1 MGRFR
6 VFLSVLMLALH
17 LIPGV
22 HAAFAQG
29 NGAGVTRL
37 LLPFEGGSGRPVADS
52 LAESA
57 RILLGRTIVVENKP
71 GASGRIA
78 AMALK
83 RAAPDGTTIAQ
94 FPIVVPIMA
103 PLSFKEVHYTSR
115 DFVPISQIATY
126 DLALAVPNTHPA
138 RSVPELVDWLKRNP
152 SKRFYGSPGAGTLPH
167 FLGVMIGKAIDVDMT
182 HVPYKGV
189 APMKIDL
196 VEGEIPCGISVVSD
210 LIDLQRAGRIR
221 ILATSGNK
229 RLSQLPDVAT
239 FAEQGYSS
247 VLATGWVGIFAPTGT
262 PRPIVDEW
270 STALVTA
277 IHSPQMQQ
285 KLIDL
290 GVEPTG
296 TSPDEF
302 AAIIDADIARWAPI
316 IKASGFQAD

>member
-1 MGRFR
+1 MHR
-6 VFLSVLMLALH
+6 VRIFLSVLMVVWHAMPAGLAH
-17 LIPGV
+17 
-22 HAAFAQG
+22 AQG
-29 NGAGVTRL
+29 NNAGVTKL
-37 LLPFEGGSGRPVADS
+37 LLPFEGGSGRPVAES

-57 RILLGRTIVVENKP
+57 RVLLGRTIVVENKP

-94 FPIVVPIMA
+94 FPIVVPVIG

-126 DLALAVPNTHPA
+126 DLALAVPSTHPA
-138 RSVPELVDWLKRNP
+138 RSIAELVDWLKKNP
-152 SKRFYGSPGAGTLPH
+152 PRRFYGSPGPGTLPH
-167 FLGVMIGKAIDVDMT
+167 FLGVMVGRAIEVDMT

-196 VEGEIPCGISVVSD
+196 VEGTIPCGISVVSD
-210 LIDLQRAGRIR
+210 LIDMHRAGRIR
-221 ILATSGNK
+221 ILATSGAR

-239 FAEQGYSS
+239 FAEQGYPGIVAS
-247 VLATGWVGIFAPTGT
+247 GWVGIFAPAGT
-262 PRPIVDEW
+262 PRAIVNDW
-270 STALVTA
+270 SAAVVTTVR
-277 IHSPQMQQ
+277 SPQMQQ
-285 KLIDL
+285 KLVDF

-302 AAIIDADIARWAPI
+302 AAIVDADIARWAPI
-316 IKASGFQAD
+316 IRLSGFQAE